1 MILPIVSFPLFYLI
15 TPKLMGLYIDRIQF
29 YRPTKLFIAATL
41 SSGFILMASMSTIP
55 SKPFHEI
62 VTQPEPNGQYVRKL
76 LAHNMPRHWAK
87 VSKELYNQGYNFRE
101 MNEYSH
107 KDVMPDVTNKFD
119 NSWY

>member
-1 MILPIVSFPLFYLI
+1 MLPILSFPVFYLM
-15 TPKLMGLYIDRIQF
+15 TPKLMGLYIDRIHY
-29 YRPTKLFIAATL
+29 YRPAKIFLACALTSATVVMATL
-41 SSGFILMASMSTIP
+41 TNTP

-76 LAHNMPRHWAK
+76 LSHNMPRHWSMI
-87 VSKELYNQGYNFRE
+87 SKDLYKQGYNFRE

>member
-1 MILPIVSFPLFYLI
+1 
-15 TPKLMGLYIDRIQF
+15 MGLYIDRIQY
-29 YRPTKLFIAATL
+29 YRPVKIFTSIAFT
-41 SSGFILMASMSTIP
+41 SGFILLVSMFNVP

-76 LAHNMPRHWAK
+76 LAHNLPRHWAK
-87 VSKELYNQGYNFRE
+87 VSKDLHYQGYNFRE

>member
-1 MILPIVSFPLFYLI
+1 MLLPAVSFPLFYVLA
-15 TPKLMGLYIDRIQF
+15 PKLMGIYIDRQQY
-29 YRPTKLFIAATL
+29 YRPVKLFVAAAL
-41 SSGFILMASMSTIP
+41 SSAFILMASFTPIA

-62 VTQPEPNGQYVRKL
+62 VTQPEPNGQYVRRL
-76 LAHNMPRHWAK
+76 LAHNMPRHWAM
-87 VSKELYNQGYNFRE
+87 VSKDLHYQGYNFRE